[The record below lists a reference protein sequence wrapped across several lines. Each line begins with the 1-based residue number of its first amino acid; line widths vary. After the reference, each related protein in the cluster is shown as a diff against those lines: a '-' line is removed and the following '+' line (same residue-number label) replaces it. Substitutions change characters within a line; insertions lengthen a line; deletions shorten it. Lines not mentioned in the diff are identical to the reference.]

1 MGLSGVV
8 LLDKPKG
15 ITSRKAV
22 DIVLKSLGEKKGGH
36 FGSLDPFATGL
47 LCIGIGNGT
56 KLLPYMEDN
65 IKA

>member
-22 DIVLKSLGEKKGGH
+22 DIVFKSLGEKKGGH
-36 FGSLDPFATGL
+36 FG
-47 LCIGIGNGT
+47 
-56 KLLPYMEDN
+56 
-65 IKA
+65 